1 MAKDELKSPQR
12 RTLTK
17 RLIREAMLTLLK
29 TKSIQDIT
37 VRELCDAAG
46 VNRTTFYNH
55 YDGVYEV
62 LGEIEENFLLQLT
75 EEGSVTH
82 GQLDLPQHIERLCE
96 KLQQNKNIALLLL
109 TNNADPNFS
118 AKLMKLQACGPV
130 WSKTVS
136 SYSPSEYE
144 LLAQF
149 ISGGAFA
156 MVCHWLESG
165 CQQTPNQVAALM
177 TKVIQN
183 GILPKK

>member
-1 MAKDELKSPQR
+1 MPKGELKSPQR

-29 TKSIQDIT
+29 TRSIQDIT

-62 LGEIEENFLLQLT
+62 LGEIEENFLLQLVN
-75 EEGSVTH
+75 EGGFAH
-82 GQLDLPQHIERLCE
+82 GQLDLLQHIERLCE
-96 KLQQNKNIALLLL
+96 KLQQNKDIALLLL

-118 AKLMKLQACGPV
+118 VKLMKLQACGPM
-130 WSKTVS
+130 WNETVR
-136 SYSPSEYE
+136 SYSTVEHE

-149 ISGGAFA
+149 IRGGAYA
-156 MVCHWLESG
+156 MLCYWLESG
-165 CQQTPNQVAALM
+165 CQQTPKQVAELM

>member
-1 MAKDELKSPQR
+1 MAKEELRSPQR

-17 RLIREAMLTLLK
+17 RLIQEAMLTMLK
-29 TKSIQDIT
+29 NRSIQDIT

-62 LGEIEENFLLQLT
+62 LGEIEESFLLQLT
-75 EEGSVTH
+75 DEGGFTH
-82 GQLDLPQHIERLCE
+82 GQLDLSQHIERLCE
-96 KLQQNKNIALLLL
+96 KLQQNKEIALLLL

-118 AKLMKLQACGPV
+118 SKLMKLQACGPV
-130 WSKTVS
+130 WSETVG
-136 SYSPSEYE
+136 SYSPAEYE

-149 ISGGAFA
+149 ISGGAYA

-165 CQQTPNQVAALM
+165 CQQTPKQVAALM

-183 GILPKK
+183 GILPKR